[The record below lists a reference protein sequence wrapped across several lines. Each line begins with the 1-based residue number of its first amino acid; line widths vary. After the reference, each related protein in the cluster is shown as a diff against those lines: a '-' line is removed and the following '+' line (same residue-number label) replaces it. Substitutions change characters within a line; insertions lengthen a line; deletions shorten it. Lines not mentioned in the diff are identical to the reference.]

1 MSQEIFNKDINDEDM
16 EYIGDSKK
24 DIRFSDVGIKKWKD
38 SSHENFIDNLTFDER
53 FINALLSNEN
63 FIQGIKN
70 ITGGNN

>member
-38 SSHENFIDNLTFDER
+38 SSHKNFINNLTFDER